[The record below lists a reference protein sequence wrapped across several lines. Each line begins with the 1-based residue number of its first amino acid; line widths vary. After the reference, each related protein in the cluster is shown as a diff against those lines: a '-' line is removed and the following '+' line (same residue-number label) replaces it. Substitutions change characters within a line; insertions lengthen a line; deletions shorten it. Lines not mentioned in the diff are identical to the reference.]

1 MATDMRSRPSQTA
14 CSPGT
19 ATPRRGSPAVLGALA
34 ALCVGGAWV
43 LPLWQATLQAPQYP
57 GGLSMQAYGSK
68 VTGDVSEIDTLNHYV
83 GMRAFDPADIPE
95 MALWPLVLVIALV
108 AVGVG
113 VSRRTGWAA
122 RLARL
127 YLWLTPLGILAV
139 IQFRLHQ
146 YGHDLEPMA
155 ALRIDPFTPWVVGPT
170 KVWNFTTWSLPGLGW
185 ASLVL
190 AAAVVT
196 FGPRL
201 LDRVRSRGGGT
212 SSAALVLVVP
222 LVLAVA
228 PTASAQEVGH
238 DGHHGHN
245 HGSTVGSTPG
255 VPSIVSGPT
264 DGPALVDHPH
274 AGMLEELLADVE
286 DGGRLVLP
294 AGTYHGPVV
303 IDRPVVIEGEGLP
316 LVVGEGSGSVI
327 TVRAPGTVLRG
338 IGVRGSGPG
347 PGGNPAAIRIEA
359 DDVRIEDSVVEDAYM
374 GIAVAG
380 ASRTALVDNVVRGR
394 AHAPIG
400 DDSHATAHDDADEHH
415 EIGEHGSEG
424 ARAEHRAGDDDHTG
438 AHSDHGGGHDHR
450 AGTAGERGDGIW
462 LHDADDVLVRGNLV
476 EDARDGIYTVFGD
489 NALFDGNHVRRSRY
503 AVHSMYADDL
513 VIVENHFD
521 DNFSGGVLM
530 YGGQVVFLRNLIQ
543 GSRSTSTGFGL
554 LLKDVADAQAF
565 QNVLVDNRVGVH
577 LDGPTDR
584 SGEAVLDGN
593 TITRNQVG
601 VAAYASAHAAFRANS
616 FADNVVQ
623 VMPTGGV
630 LDGISWI
637 DGGVGNYWSSYRGYE
652 SAHQPGRGAIAH
664 VEGGAVDRLLLR
676 HPELFAIADTPAMRL
691 LRSIEERWGARTPVA
706 TDNAPLTRPVSPAV
720 PEPEGAAA
728 RALGTLAAALL
739 LVPSSLVLWRPR
751 RLVPTL
757 WRSRDVVP
765 A

>member
-1 MATDMRSRPSQTA
+1 MATAMRSRPSHTTRA
-14 CSPGT
+14 SG
-19 ATPRRGSPAVLGALA
+19 AVTPRKGGRTVLGGLA
-34 ALCVGGAWV
+34 GLFVGGAWF
-43 LPLWQATLQAPQYP
+43 LPLWRATLQAPQYP

-68 VTGDVSEIDTLNHYV
+68 VTGDVAEIDTLNHYV

-95 MALWPLVLVIALV
+95 MGLWPLVLVVALV

-113 VSRRTGWAA
+113 ISRRTGWAS

-127 YLWLTPLGILAV
+127 YLWLTPLGILAI

-170 KVWNFTTWSLPGLGW
+170 KVWNFTTWAHPDLGW

-201 LDRVRSRGGGT
+201 LDRVRNRGGGT
-212 SSAALVLVVP
+212 SAAALVLVVP
-222 LVLAVA
+222 LVLAVG
-228 PTASAQEVGH
+228 PTASAQEAGH
-238 DGHHGHN
+238 DGSHAHDHA
-245 HGSTVGSTPG
+245 STSGSTPG
-255 VPSIVSGPT
+255 VPSIASPRT
-264 DGPALVDHPH
+264 QEPALVEHPH
-274 AGMLEELLADVE
+274 AGMLEDLLAGVE
-286 DGGRLVLP
+286 DGGRLSLP
-294 AGTYHGPVV
+294 PGTYHGPVV
-303 IDRPVVIEGEGLP
+303 IDRPVVIEGQDLP
-316 LVVGEGSGSVI
+316 LVVGDGSGSVI

-347 PGGNPAAIRIEA
+347 PTGNPAAIRIEA
-359 DDVRIEDSVVEDAYM
+359 DDVRVEDTVVEGAYM

-380 ASRTALVDNVVRGR
+380 AFRTALVDNVVRGR

-400 DDSHATAHDDADEHH
+400 DDSHATDHDGATDEHH
-415 EIGEHGSEG
+415 DTGGHG
-424 ARAEHRAGDDDHTG
+424 DHTS
-438 AHSDHGGGHDHR
+438 ADANHAGGHDHG
-450 AGTAGERGDGIW
+450 AGTVGDRGDGIW

-503 AVHSMYADDL
+503 AVHSMYAHDL
-513 VIVENHFD
+513 VVVENHFD
-521 DNFSGGVLM
+521 GNFSGGVLM

-543 GSRSTSTGFGL
+543 DSRSTSTGFGL
-554 LLKDVADAQAF
+554 LLKDVADVQAV

-584 SGEAVLDGN
+584 DAEAVLDGN

-601 VAAYASAHAAFRANS
+601 VAAHASASAAFRANS
-616 FADNVVQ
+616 FADNLVQ
-623 VMPTGGV
+623 VLPKGGS

-652 SAHQPGRGAIAH
+652 SAHQPGRGTIAH
-664 VEGGAVDRLLLR
+664 LEGGAVDRLLLR

-720 PEPEGAAA
+720 PETESAAA

-751 RLVPTL
+751 RLVPTR
-757 WRSRDVVP
+757 WRSRDAVP